1 MSRSRAFPALVPQLH
16 RPPPLNIPPC
26 WPTAGA
32 DGPERRPTPRR
43 SVGQLRQGPPT
54 GDRRLQIMPCG
65 FRHAK
70 IQWANG
76 VAQQENLHEYNKT
89 LNPRARAGNSGPV
102 FAQPAYANGGLLIG
116 CECAGK
122 NRLMRSR
129 GFRGISSTGKEPP
142 VCGIPRPLDRAGVFP
157 PFLSPTQ
164 TLIPLVY
171 DAPAKKWF
179 RCPPFRRC
187 GRFAAV

>member
-1 MSRSRAFPALVPQLH
+1 MLTRGYVETGMMKPCRYAHQWVWTALFHISTDLVAGFQKNPKSQEQEQEQEQERGIPGLSLH
-16 RPPPLNIPPC
+16 SHRIP
-26 WPTAGA
+26 
-32 DGPERRPTPRR
+32 
-43 SVGQLRQGPPT
+43 
-54 GDRRLQIMPCG
+54 M
-65 FRHAK
+65 
-70 IQWANG
+70 
-76 VAQQENLHEYNKT
+76 
-89 LNPRARAGNSGPV
+89 
-102 FAQPAYANGGLLIG
+102 GGLLIG
-116 CECAGK
+116 CEYAGK

-171 DAPAKKWF
+171 DAPAKKWL